1 MKRLEGS
8 WPNLLMEMWHSQTK
22 TQWEGVREEEWS
34 LRKDCEGRKKG
45 DGKRERRQGGE
56 RLCRIVM
63 DSRHTTHRHTTHVCA
78 CTHTH
83 TVAPSLLPMLSLGA

>member
-34 LRKDCEGRKKG
+34 LRKDCEGGRKGEEERK
-45 DGKRERRQGGE
+45 RRQGGE
-56 RLCRIVM
+56 EGEEERDR
-63 DSRHTTHRHTTHVCA
+63 RQGGKG
-78 CTHTH
+78 
-83 TVAPSLLPMLSLGA
+83 LS